1 MLEKNNKMK
10 IQKIEFTKLDLI
22 KLEKALTDYCL
33 CKELLEYKDSD
44 NIPVFPILKK
54 IRRKLGIVNKDGTK
68 KII

>member
-1 MLEKNNKMK
+1 MLEKNDKMK

-22 KLEKALTDYCL
+22 KLEKALTEYCL
-33 CKELLEYKDSD
+33 CKELLEYRDTDS
-44 NIPVFPILKK
+44 IAVYPSLKK